1 LLTLKNRSEFMLSK
15 MSRVEKTSDKFQ
27 EAFLKELMKGRS
39 HRQALRAARSR
50 MSQEPDYLNRRK

>member
-1 LLTLKNRSEFMLSK
+1 MLSK